1 MAKHGSVCEFNSALE
16 DWKTY
21 VERLEQYFT
30 ANDVTAVGKKRA
42 ILLSAC
48 GASAYQLIRSLLSPA
63 TPNEKSFAE
72 IVDVM
77 RDHYHPRPSIIVLRY
92 TFNSRSRKEGES
104 IAMYV
109 AELKKLSTECEY
121 GDSLNEMIRD
131 RLVCGVN
138 DRRIQRRLLA
148 EPDLT
153 FKKAMEIA
161 QAMEAADKNVQ
172 EIQGCAAQGQ
182 YVHALRKGCDKPQY
196 AKECRHCGKRNH
208 AEKDCRLKE
217 AECFKCKKK
226 GHIAAVCKEIKRLN
240 AESSPAEEDPGI
252 PGEYTLF

>member
-21 VERLEQYFT
+21 VERLEQYFA
-30 ANDVTAVGKKRA
+30 ANDVTPVGKKRA

-63 TPNEKSFAE
+63 TPNERSFAE
-72 IVDVM
+72 IVAVM
-77 RDHYHPRPSIIVLRY
+77 RDHYHPRPSIIVQRY

-138 DRRIQRRLLA
+138 DGRIQRRLLA

-172 EIQGCAAQGQ
+172 EIQGSVAQGQ
-182 YVHALRKGCDKPQY
+182 HVHALRKGYDKPQH

-208 AEKDCRLKE
+208 MEKDCRLKE
-217 AECFKCKKK
+217 AECFKC
-226 GHIAAVCKEIKRLN
+226 
-240 AESSPAEEDPGI
+240 
-252 PGEYTLF
+252 

>member
-1 MAKHGSVCEFNSALE
+1 MAKHGSLSEFNSALE

-21 VERLEQYFT
+21 VERLEQYFA
-30 ANDVTAVGKKRA
+30 ANDVTAAGKKRA

-48 GASAYQLIRSLLSPA
+48 GASTYQLIRSLLSPA
-63 TPNEKSFAE
+63 TPNDKSFAE
-72 IVDVM
+72 IVAVM
-77 RDHYHPRPSIIVLRY
+77 RDHYHPRPSIIVQRY

-109 AELKKLSTECEY
+109 AALKKLSTECEY

-138 DRRIQRRLLA
+138 DGRIQRRLLA

-153 FKKAMEIA
+153 FKKAMDIA
-161 QAMEAADKNVQ
+161 QAMEAADKNVR
-172 EIQGCAAQGQ
+172 EIQGSAAQGQ
-182 YVHALRKGCDKPQY
+182 YVHALRKGYDKPQY

-208 AEKDCRLKE
+208 KEKDRRLKD
-217 AECFKCKKK
+217 AKCFKCRKK
-226 GHIAAVCKEIKRLN
+226 GHIAAVCKEINWLN
-240 AESSPAEEDPGI
+240 TEGLPTEMDPGI
-252 PGEYTLF
+252 PEEYALF

>member
-1 MAKHGSVCEFNSALE
+1 
-16 DWKTY
+16 
-21 VERLEQYFT
+21 
-30 ANDVTAVGKKRA
+30 
-42 ILLSAC
+42 
-48 GASAYQLIRSLLSPA
+48 
-63 TPNEKSFAE
+63 
-72 IVDVM
+72 
-77 RDHYHPRPSIIVLRY
+77 
-92 TFNSRSRKEGES
+92 
-104 IAMYV
+104 MYV

-138 DRRIQRRLLA
+138 DGRIQRRLLA

-172 EIQGCAAQGQ
+172 EIQGSAERDQH
-182 YVHALRKGCDKPQY
+182 VHALWKGYDKPQH

-208 AEKDCRLKE
+208 MEKDCRLKE

-226 GHIAAVCKEIKRLN
+226 GHIAAVCKDIKWLN
-240 AESSPAEEDPGI
+240 AEGPPEEEYPGI